1 MQSKGAQNFAQ
12 QVVLIVCNN
21 PNQLTS
27 GYNSSVTNNRRVVK
41 KQTRGNSV
49 SSKESDSDEEK
60 TKNNKTNANNL
71 KSLSLRQKPRLKLNE
86 PDDGKKTPKM
96 NNLKDQISP
105 RRRA

>member
-60 TKNNKTNANNL
+60 TKNNKTNAKPNANNL
-71 KSLSLRQKPRLKLNE
+71 KSLSLRQKPR
-86 PDDGKKTPKM
+86 PQT
-96 NNLKDQISP
+96 
-105 RRRA
+105 